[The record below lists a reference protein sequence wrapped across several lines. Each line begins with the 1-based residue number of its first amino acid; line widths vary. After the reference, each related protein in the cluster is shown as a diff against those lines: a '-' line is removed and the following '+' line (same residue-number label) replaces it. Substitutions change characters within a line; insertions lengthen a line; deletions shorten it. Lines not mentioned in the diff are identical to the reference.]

1 MELSKIT
8 LTYEQCDNGDG
19 TATIPLLDRYGV
31 KYAETIIDID
41 DLQRVLD
48 YTTHWSGVGKNSG
61 TYVASRKGAGKTKT
75 IYLHRFINNT
85 PEGLLT
91 DHIDGDPLNN
101 RKSNLRSVTAQE
113 NQHNRRVNKN
123 STSGYRGVS
132 KTKRNL
138 SKPWYARAWVDYKAI
153 TLGHFATAEEA
164 NEAVV
169 AWRKEN
175 MPNSRI

>member
-1 MELSKIT
+1 MALSKIT

-48 YTTHWSGVGKNSG
+48 YTTNWSGRNRYVVSIKGSG
-61 TYVASRKGAGKTKT
+61 RTKT
-75 IYLHRFINNT
+75 IFLHRFINNT

-91 DHIDGDPLNN
+91 DHIDGNPLNN

-113 NQHNRRVNKN
+113 NQQNRGVNKN
-123 STSGYRGVS
+123 STSGYRGVY
-132 KTKRNL
+132 KTKRNR
-138 SKPWYARAWVDYKAI
+138 SKPWCANVFVNYKRI

-164 NEAVV
+164 NEVVV